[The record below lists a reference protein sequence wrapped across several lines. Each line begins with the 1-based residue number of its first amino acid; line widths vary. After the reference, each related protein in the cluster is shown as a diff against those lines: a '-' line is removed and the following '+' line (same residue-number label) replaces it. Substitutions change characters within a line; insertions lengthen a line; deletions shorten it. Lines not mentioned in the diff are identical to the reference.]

1 MKNNVTY
8 LFLLCLSSF
17 ASCGLLDRPP
27 QQLLRANEMMQTA
40 PDSSLMLLDDFAQSP
55 DLEKPSTQA
64 WYALLLTQARDKNY
78 ILHTSDSL
86 IRIAVNYYDA
96 KGDVALQAKSHYYWG
111 RVYQDRKDD
120 PRAVREF
127 MTALSLAEEVDDD
140 ELTCIL
146 QCNLGYVFYQQEMY
160 GQADSLYLRAEQIA
174 VQQKDTTRLGT
185 ILSMLGKI
193 SIVRGEAFYFCAES
207 KLNRALI
214 IAENK
219 KNIYLQRAVVY
230 SLSSLYNRME
240 DVPKTLY
247 YSKLGISLQEDTT
260 EYYNYYL
267 IEGMAYYRMA
277 HYDSAVVCLTGSLF
291 SKSYYTKAGAYM
303 CLSDISRKRGNMQEA
318 LQMEDLYRIYSDSAE
333 QSKCVS
339 EVVASV
345 KDALMQRTVRR
356 YESFLHRYR
365 HYIGALGIVL
375 LSLVTVFIYKRRKYR
390 AFSLQAKQMEERLR
404 QKDAK
409 LTNLQQEQ
417 LCRDALLTEKR
428 KLCTEMEDRIVQMEI
443 SIKQL
448 RQEESNGVEK
458 DEVAC
463 LVEQMKSVT
472 GEKERLFR
480 EILKTSSIY
489 KRLLKLAEKNHANP
503 DKMEKLS
510 ADDWTNLK
518 ADIDRISVDFT
529 TRLNCKY
536 ELLTKDDLHFCCLVK
551 TGLPFSKLASI
562 LCCTPNAVYKRR
574 NTILGKMNR
583 DLPERTIEE
592 HIAEV

>member
-127 MTALSLAEEVDDD
+127 MTALSLAEEAEDD
-140 ELTCIL
+140 ELLCIL
-146 QCNLGYVFYQQEMY
+146 QGNLGYAFYQQEMY

-174 VQQKDTTRLGT
+174 VQRKDSTRLGT
-185 ILSMLGKI
+185 ILSMLGDI
-193 SIVRGEAFYFCAES
+193 GIARGKSFYTHAENN
-207 KLNRALI
+207 LIRALA

-219 KNIYLQRAVVY
+219 KNRYLKRAVVN

-240 DVPKTLY
+240 NAPKALH

-260 EYYNYYL
+260 ECHHYYL
-267 IEGMAYYRMA
+267 IEGTAYYQMA
-277 HYDSAVVCLTGSLF
+277 QYDSAIVYLTKSLF
-291 SKSYYTKAGAYM
+291 SNNYYTKAGAYM
-303 CLSDISRKRGNMQEA
+303 RLSDIARKQGVMEEA
-318 LQMEDLYRIYSDSAE
+318 LRMEDSYRIYSDSAE
-333 QSKCVS
+333 QSKRVS

-345 KDALMQRTVRR
+345 KDVLMQRTVRR

-365 HYIGALGIVL
+365 HYIDALGIVL

-390 AFSLQAKQMEERLR
+390 AFSLQAKLMEERLF

-417 LCRDALLTEKR
+417 LCRDALLAEKR
-428 KLCTEMEDRIVQMEI
+428 KLCAEMEDRIVQMEM
-443 SIKQL
+443 SINQL
-448 RQEESNGVEK
+448 RQEENSGIEK

-480 EILKTSSIY
+480 EILKISPIY
-489 KRLLKLAEKNHANP
+489 ESLLKLAEKNHANP

-510 ADDWTNLK
+510 AGDWTNLK
-518 ADIDRISVDFT
+518 AEIDRISIDFT
-529 TRLNCKY
+529 TRLSYKY

-583 DLPERTIEE
+583 DLSEKTIEE